1 MSDEQSQ
8 LVLTAHPLQRV
19 GAFAIA
25 ALANVDHPDQVTGEA
40 FERVMD
46 KVTHDAI
53 GAALVRDT
61 KRPDGFWLKCSMSFF
76 PNSKMNHPS
85 NAKKDD
91 RGHPRGGQLWR
102 QRPKPESW
110 LTVALCALRS
120 AGGRVLR
127 QGGRAAGRKRHLP
140 QHDASR
146 A

>member
-25 ALANVDHPDQVTGEA
+25 ALANVDHPDQVTGET

-53 GAALVRDT
+53 EAALVRDT

-85 NAKKDD
+85 NGKKD
-91 RGHPRGGQLWR
+91 
-102 QRPKPESW
+102 
-110 LTVALCALRS
+110 
-120 AGGRVLR
+120 R
-127 QGGRAAGRKRHLP
+127 QGIRGAVKL
-140 QHDASR
+140 
-146 A
+146 